1 MKTSYTIVKKGYT
14 KNGALVSVKW
24 VNGRIWLY
32 YAKGGRRLLTD
43 EYYSF
48 DDAVTVKLAMIAG
61 VSGLGLRLA

>member
-1 MKTSYTIVKKGYT
+1 MKTSYTIVKRAYT

-24 VNGRIWLY
+24 IKGRIWLC
-32 YAKGGRRLLTD
+32 YAKGGRRLLTE
-43 EYYSF
+43 EYYSL